1 MSLEQS
7 LEYLTKIN
15 LPIESKQQAL
25 VDSVILT
32 LTKQK
37 RDALFQQVALY
48 RIKLLKSLFPKH
60 ASKSLS
66 ALFELMDYRDL
77 VRLHPNNLHDDVYL
91 LELTVAECFPHW
103 LDFWCACEIE
113 A

>member
-77 VRLHPNNLHDDVYL
+77 VQQYPTGFSKEIRL
-91 LELTVAECFPHW
+91 LEQLA
-103 LDFWCACEIE
+103 A
-113 A
+113 